1 MVILFIM
8 MLIMSVVQISH
19 VVMVLENLLLR
30 ILLELVIEISLER
43 VEEKI

>member
-1 MVILFIM
+1 M
-8 MLIMSVVQISH
+8 MLIMSVVPTSL

-30 ILLELVIEISLER
+30 ILRELVIEISLER